1 MQSPTDQADR
11 TGTHR
16 RRGLRRRL
24 RGPASRRRTNSPHAV
39 ERELVE
45 DGGRSWRT
53 GRPTRDR
60 PRRVAFVDGHPTHRG
75 AADQT
80 GHDGDVSHGLG
91 GKLGGRGGARRR
103 QPPPLAAR
111 PNAPRGAALESAPE
125 PAIAARR
132 FRWPGGGARRGRRW
146 KSPGPKLMGT
156 PFVGSTTRPRRSRR
170 PSRATPITTSPPS
183 MEPRGSHGTGANRAT
198 LIRRTIPSIMA
209 RDSAIEWT
217 GHTFNPWWGCTKVS
231 PACDHCYAETWARRT
246 GFDIWGAN
254 TPRRHLSDDY
264 WSQPL
269 RWDRAAAQSGRRA
282 RVFCA
287 SMADVFEWNRTLA
300 RIIREGVDSGRDT
313 RASVWYKCSVYKRLA
328 TTEAPA

>member
-1 MQSPTDQADR
+1 MFATEPRRQRASRPPRPPGTSSSARPSPRRRPPSR
-11 TGTHR
+11 TTCR
-16 RRGLRRRL
+16 RRGGLTDPPAAPRS
-24 RGPASRRRTNSPHAV
+24 ASRSST
-39 ERELVE
+39 
-45 DGGRSWRT
+45 T
-53 GRPTRDR
+53 
-60 PRRVAFVDGHPTHRG
+60 
-75 AADQT
+75 AA
-80 GHDGDVSHGLG
+80 
-91 GKLGGRGGARRR
+91 
-103 QPPPLAAR
+103 PPAAR
-111 PNAPRGAALESAPE
+111 ADAPQGAALESAPE

-156 PFVGSTTRPRRSRR
+156 PFVRSTTRPRRSRR

-183 MEPRGSHGTGANRAT
+183 MEPRGSHGPGANRAT

-287 SMADVFEWNRTLA
+287 SMADVFEWNRTLDGL
-300 RIIREGVDSGRDT
+300 RKRLWKLVDSTPHLDWLLLTKRPHLA
-313 RASVWYKCSVYKRLA
+313 RRLA
-328 TTEAPA
+328 PWPSAWPVHVWLGTLVSHIFRTTPATIGSQRGPVATAS